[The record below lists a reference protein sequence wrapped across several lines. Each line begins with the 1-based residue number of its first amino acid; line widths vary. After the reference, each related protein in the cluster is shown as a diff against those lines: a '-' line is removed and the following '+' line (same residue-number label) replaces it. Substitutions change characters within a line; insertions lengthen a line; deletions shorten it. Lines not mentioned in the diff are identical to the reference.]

1 MDAFSE
7 IKKKSARLHRRGSYL
22 ETDQETWS
30 VRFPH
35 DEKLKYPKRK
45 FSPELKKKYV
55 LKSYVAVRRC
65 RYSLGISCF
74 FDDLGKK

>member
-1 MDAFSE
+1 MLNKVLLRHVTS
-7 IKKKSARLHRRGSYL
+7 RHVTLNL

-45 FSPELKKKYV
+45 FSPELEKKYV
-55 LKSYVAVRRC
+55 FKSYVAVRRC

-74 FDDLGKK
+74 FDDPAKK